1 MIKFKYS
8 LHDDSSDPSEQSMSP
23 SQIAP
28 LSIHSPLAQ
37 VASYDAGGLAVGIIP
52 KQLLW
57 NQSSD
62 HLSSD
67 HSPHSPKTEPAP
79 TQIML

>member
-1 MIKFKYS
+1 
-8 LHDDSSDPSEQSMSP
+8 MSP

-37 VASYDAGGLAVGIIP
+37 VASYEAHASGGLAVGIIP

-57 NQSSD
+57 NQPSD